1 LSLINRALA
10 AVDILKITRHAS
22 SNDQFDWGTYLPH
35 LAQNFRVKKFEY
47 KKIFDEVLNH
57 KHVKNEINRV
67 ARITVRESDV
77 SLEEEDVLYDKIV
90 GQLTRRA
97 YQLLMD
103 MRCTLSDKLLRLTS
117 YVLYKLL
124 PCFLSGV
131 VAHQAQIEMIK
142 EAQQKMP
149 NTPLVFLPL
158 HRSHL
163 DYILVTFIL
172 LNHDIR
178 PPQVAAGD
186 NLNIPV
192 FG

>member
-1 LSLINRALA
+1 MA